1 MKRLLPI
8 VEGHGEIKAVPLLI
22 RRILE
27 AQEIFE
33 VQILSPRRYG
43 EYPSV
48 AKNFD
53 NCFQAA
59 IKENAPILWIMDF
72 DSKNYECPVQEA
84 SNLLSRAA
92 KLRPGWPLKIAFL
105 VKEYETLFLIDE
117 AASRAVFPDISS
129 NIVFPEA
136 PEDIRDA
143 KGWISQ
149 HRPSGMAYK
158 ETVHQEKITARLDL
172 ELLRARSPD
181 FAHLERAIVELAQ
194 ADIPA

>member
-27 AQEIFE
+27 AQEIYQ
-33 VQILSPRRYG
+33 VNILPPRRYG
-43 EYPSV
+43 EYPTV

-72 DSKNYECPVQEA
+72 DSKLYECPVQEA
-84 SNLLSRAA
+84 NNLLNRAT
-92 KLRPGWPLKIAFL
+92 KLRPGWPLKIAFF

-117 AASRAVFPDISS
+117 AASRAVFPDIAS
-129 NIVFPEA
+129 NIVFPAA

-143 KGWISQ
+143 KGWLSQ
-149 HRPSGMAYK
+149 YRPSGMAYK

-172 ELLRARSPD
+172 DLLRARSPD
-181 FAHLERAIVELAQ
+181 FVHLERAIVELAHS
-194 ADIPA
+194 DTPA